1 MAESK
6 PGARAAAQ
14 ATDAPEREPEEI
26 EQDIE
31 ATRAQFAETVG
42 EVAERVD
49 VKRQAKAKVE
59 EGKAKASEAVEAL
72 KRNPAPIAAGA
83 AAAGLFVL
91 WRQRRK

>member
-6 PGARAAAQ
+6 
-14 ATDAPEREPEEI
+14 APERQPEDIEREI
-26 EQDIE
+26 EE
-31 ATRAQFAETVG
+31 TREELTETVG

-59 EGKAKASEAVEAL
+59 EGKAKASETAEAIR
-72 KRNPAPIAAGA
+72 RNPAPYAGAA

-91 WRQRRK
+91 WRRRRK